1 MIMQKLSSK
10 ERCVI
15 AKVNEKKLV
24 VVQLSGGND
33 ALNTVIPYND
43 GDYYDNRPQV
53 HIDPDKALKLDA
65 NLAMNPS
72 MTAIKRL
79 WDEGK
84 VAVING
90 IGYPEP
96 NRSHFRSM
104 DIWHTAEPTKV
115 LTEGWIGKAL
125 RELDPKSENVL
136 GGINFGRGLPR
147 AMSCPGV
154 PVASVGN
161 LDTYGLFPSVSDLQD
176 RNDLLNV
183 FSQMYGGAQGRDAVS
198 EFLSQ
203 TGEDA
208 MVGADILREAPNK
221 YSSSVEYA
229 ANPLANSLRDAARVM
244 FSDVGTKVFYTQ
256 HGSFD
261 THGGELPVHSKLWDD
276 VSSSIGDFVDDVREH
291 GYGDSTAILVF
302 SEFGRRVKDN
312 GSGTDHGSGGVAFLI
327 GESVKGGLYGQYPS
341 LKESNQLNGDL
352 CANNDFR
359 SVYTDILEDWFQ
371 VDSVPI
377 VNGTFEKFD
386 FFEC

>member
-1 MIMQKLSSK
+1 MQKLSSK

-291 GYGDSTAILVF
+291 GYAGSTAILVF

>member
-1 MIMQKLSSK
+1 M
-10 ERCVI
+10 
-15 AKVNEKKLV
+15 AGVNEKKLV

-43 GDYYDNRPQV
+43 GNYYDNRPQV

-72 MTAIKRL
+72 MNAIKRL

-125 RELDPKSENVL
+125 RELDPKGENVL

-176 RNDLLNV
+176 RNDILNV

-221 YSSSVEYA
+221 YTSNVEYA
-229 ANPLANSLRDAARVM
+229 ANPLANSLRDVARVM

-377 VNGTFEKFD
+377 VNGSFEKFD
-386 FFEC
+386 FFKC

>member
-1 MIMQKLSSK
+1 M
-10 ERCVI
+10 
-15 AKVNEKKLV
+15 AGVNEKKLV

-43 GDYYDNRPQV
+43 GNYYDNRPQV

-125 RELDPKSENVL
+125 RELDPKGENVL

-176 RNDLLNV
+176 RNDILNV

-221 YSSSVEYA
+221 YSSNVEYA
-229 ANPLANSLRDAARVM
+229 ANPLANSLRDVARVM

>member
-1 MIMQKLSSK
+1 M
-10 ERCVI
+10 
-15 AKVNEKKLV
+15 AGVNEKKLV

-43 GDYYDNRPQV
+43 GNYYDNRPQV

-72 MTAIKRL
+72 MNAIKRL

-125 RELDPKSENVL
+125 RELDPKGENVL

-176 RNDLLNV
+176 RNDILNV

-221 YSSSVEYA
+221 YTSNVEYA
-229 ANPLANSLRDAARVM
+229 ANPLANSLRDVARVM

>member
-1 MIMQKLSSK
+1 M
-10 ERCVI
+10 
-15 AKVNEKKLV
+15 AGVNENKLV

-43 GDYYDNRPQV
+43 GNYYDNRPQV

-125 RELDPKSENVL
+125 RELDPKGENVL

-176 RNDLLNV
+176 RNDILNV

-221 YSSSVEYA
+221 YTSNVEYA
-229 ANPLANSLRDAARVM
+229 ANPLANSLRDVARVM

>member
-1 MIMQKLSSK
+1 M
-10 ERCVI
+10 
-15 AKVNEKKLV
+15 AGVNEKKLV

-43 GDYYDNRPQV
+43 GNYYDNRPQV

-125 RELDPKSENVL
+125 RELDPKGENVL

-176 RNDLLNV
+176 RNDILNV

-221 YSSSVEYA
+221 YSSNVEYA
-229 ANPLANSLRDAARVM
+229 ANPLANSLRDVARVM

-386 FFEC
+386 FFKC

>member
-1 MIMQKLSSK
+1 M
-10 ERCVI
+10 
-15 AKVNEKKLV
+15 AGVNEKKLV

-43 GDYYDNRPQV
+43 GNYYDNRPQV

-72 MTAIKRL
+72 MNAIKRL

-125 RELDPKSENVL
+125 RELDPKGENVL

-176 RNDLLNV
+176 RNDILNV

-221 YSSSVEYA
+221 YTSNVEYA
-229 ANPLANSLRDAARVM
+229 ANPLANSLRDVARVM

-327 GESVKGGLYGQYPS
+327 GGSVKGGLYGQYPS

>member
-1 MIMQKLSSK
+1 M
-10 ERCVI
+10 
-15 AKVNEKKLV
+15 AGVNENKLV

-43 GDYYDNRPQV
+43 GNYYDNRPQV

-125 RELDPKSENVL
+125 RELDPKGENVL

-176 RNDLLNV
+176 RNDVLNV

-221 YSSSVEYA
+221 YSSNVEYA
-229 ANPLANSLRDAARVM
+229 ANPLANSLRDVARVM

-377 VNGTFEKFD
+377 VNVSFEKFD
-386 FFEC
+386 FFKC

>member
-1 MIMQKLSSK
+1 M
-10 ERCVI
+10 
-15 AKVNEKKLV
+15 AGVNEKKLV

-43 GDYYDNRPQV
+43 GNYYDNRPQV

-72 MTAIKRL
+72 MTAIKKL

-90 IGYPEP
+90 IGYPVP

-125 RELDPKSENVL
+125 RELDPKGENVL

-161 LDTYGLFPSVSDLQD
+161 LDTYGLFPSVSDFQD
-176 RNDLLNV
+176 RNDILNV

-208 MVGADILREAPNK
+208 MVGAEILREAPNK
-221 YSSSVEYA
+221 YSSNVEYA

-386 FFEC
+386 FFKC

>member
-1 MIMQKLSSK
+1 M
-10 ERCVI
+10 
-15 AKVNEKKLV
+15 AGVNENKLV

-43 GDYYDNRPQV
+43 GNYYDNRPQV

-125 RELDPKSENVL
+125 RELDPKGENVL

-176 RNDLLNV
+176 RNDILNV

-221 YSSSVEYA
+221 YTSNVEYA
-229 ANPLANSLRDAARVM
+229 ANPLANSLRDVARVM

-377 VNGTFEKFD
+377 VNGTFEKFH
-386 FFEC
+386 FFKC

>member
-1 MIMQKLSSK
+1 M
-10 ERCVI
+10 
-15 AKVNEKKLV
+15 AGVNEKKLV

-43 GDYYDNRPQV
+43 GNYYDNRPQV

-125 RELDPKSENVL
+125 RELDPKGENVL

-176 RNDLLNV
+176 RNDILNV

-203 TGEDA
+203 TGKDA

-221 YSSSVEYA
+221 YSSNVEYA

-291 GYGDSTAILVF
+291 GYGGSTAILVF

>member
-1 MIMQKLSSK
+1 M
-10 ERCVI
+10 
-15 AKVNEKKLV
+15 AGVNEKKLV

-43 GDYYDNRPQV
+43 GNYYDNRPQV

-125 RELDPKSENVL
+125 RELDPKGENVL

-176 RNDLLNV
+176 RNDILNV
-183 FSQMYGGAQGRDAVS
+183 FSQMYGGAEGRDAVS

-221 YSSSVEYA
+221 YSSNVEYA

-359 SVYTDILEDWFQ
+359 SLYTDILEDWFQ

>member
-1 MIMQKLSSK
+1 
-10 ERCVI
+10 
-15 AKVNEKKLV
+15 
-24 VVQLSGGND
+24 
-33 ALNTVIPYND
+33 
-43 GDYYDNRPQV
+43 
-53 HIDPDKALKLDA
+53 
-65 NLAMNPS
+65 
-72 MTAIKRL
+72 
-79 WDEGK
+79 
-84 VAVING
+84 
-90 IGYPEP
+90 
-96 NRSHFRSM
+96 
-104 DIWHTAEPTKV
+104 
-115 LTEGWIGKAL
+115 
-125 RELDPKSENVL
+125 
-136 GGINFGRGLPR
+136 
-147 AMSCPGV
+147 MSCPGV
-154 PVASVGN
+154 PVAAVGN

-176 RNDLLNV
+176 RNDILNV

-208 MVGADILREAPNK
+208 MVGADILRKAPKK
-221 YSSSVEYA
+221 YSSNVEYA

-244 FSDVGTKVFYTQ
+244 FSDVGTKVFFTQ

-312 GSGTDHGSGGVAFLI
+312 GSGPDHGSGGVSFLI

>member
-1 MIMQKLSSK
+1 M
-10 ERCVI
+10 
-15 AKVNEKKLV
+15 AGVNEKKLV

-43 GDYYDNRPQV
+43 GNYYDNRPQV

-125 RELDPKSENVL
+125 RELDPKGENVL

-176 RNDLLNV
+176 RNDILNV

-221 YSSSVEYA
+221 YTSNVEYA
-229 ANPLANSLRDAARVM
+229 ANPLANSLRDVARVM

>member
-1 MIMQKLSSK
+1 M
-10 ERCVI
+10 
-15 AKVNEKKLV
+15 AGVNENKLV

-43 GDYYDNRPQV
+43 GNYYDNRPQV

-125 RELDPKSENVL
+125 RELDPKGENVL

-176 RNDLLNV
+176 RNDILNV

-221 YSSSVEYA
+221 YTSNVEYA
-229 ANPLANSLRDAARVM
+229 ANPLANSLRDVARVM

-386 FFEC
+386 FFECQAK

>member
-1 MIMQKLSSK
+1 M
-10 ERCVI
+10 
-15 AKVNEKKLV
+15 AGVNEKKLV

-43 GDYYDNRPQV
+43 GNYYDNRPQV
-53 HIDPDKALKLDA
+53 HIDPDKALELDS

-125 RELDPKSENVL
+125 RELDPKGENVL

-176 RNDLLNV
+176 RNDILNV

-221 YSSSVEYA
+221 YSSNVEYA
-229 ANPLANSLRDAARVM
+229 ANPLANSLRDVARVM

>member
-1 MIMQKLSSK
+1 
-10 ERCVI
+10 
-15 AKVNEKKLV
+15 
-24 VVQLSGGND
+24 
-33 ALNTVIPYND
+33 
-43 GDYYDNRPQV
+43 
-53 HIDPDKALKLDA
+53 
-65 NLAMNPS
+65 
-72 MTAIKRL
+72 
-79 WDEGK
+79 
-84 VAVING
+84 VING

-125 RELDPKSENVL
+125 RELDPKGENVL

-176 RNDLLNV
+176 RNDILNV

-221 YSSSVEYA
+221 YTSNVEYA
-229 ANPLANSLRDAARVM
+229 ANPLANSLRDVARVM

>member
-1 MIMQKLSSK
+1 MQKLSSK

>member
-1 MIMQKLSSK
+1 M
-10 ERCVI
+10 
-15 AKVNEKKLV
+15 AGVNENKLV

-43 GDYYDNRPQV
+43 GNYYDNRPQV
-53 HIDPDKALKLDA
+53 HIAPDKALKLDA

-125 RELDPKSENVL
+125 RELDPKGENVL

-176 RNDLLNV
+176 RNDILNV

-221 YSSSVEYA
+221 YSSNVEYA

-377 VNGTFEKFD
+377 VNGSFEKFD
-386 FFEC
+386 FFKC

>member
-1 MIMQKLSSK
+1 M
-10 ERCVI
+10 
-15 AKVNEKKLV
+15 AGVNENKLV

-43 GDYYDNRPQV
+43 GNYYDNRPQV

-125 RELDPKSENVL
+125 RELDPKGENVL

-176 RNDLLNV
+176 RNDILNV

-221 YSSSVEYA
+221 YTSNVEYA
-229 ANPLANSLRDAARVM
+229 ANPLANSLRDVARVM

-386 FFEC
+386 FFKC